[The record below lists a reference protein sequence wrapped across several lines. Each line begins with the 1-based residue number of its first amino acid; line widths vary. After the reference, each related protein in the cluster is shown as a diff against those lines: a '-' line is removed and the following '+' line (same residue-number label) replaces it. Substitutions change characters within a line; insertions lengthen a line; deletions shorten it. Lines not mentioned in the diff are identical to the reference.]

1 MNDSLTV
8 HYTAEPAAD
17 ISEPDPHQDHFSKT
31 FIGFWAYLMTDC
43 IVFATLFIT
52 HAVLQYNTFGGPTA
66 KDLFDLKLTFAETM
80 ALLTSSAT
88 CGLGVLAA
96 VKNQRN
102 HAIIWLIFTFILGA
116 AFLSIELS
124 EFHDFIEH
132 GHSWTKSAFLS
143 SFFALV
149 GTHGMHITVGLLW
162 ITVMIF
168 QLAVLGITIDTFR
181 RLVIFSLFWH
191 FLDLIWIF
199 IFTLVYLMG
208 VI

>member
-1 MNDSLTV
+1 MNDSLSIY
-8 HYTAEPAAD
+8 HTAKPQAD
-17 ISEPDPHQDHFSKT
+17 TSVPDPHQDHFSKT
-31 FIGFWAYLMTDC
+31 FIGFWVYLMTDC

-52 HAVLQYNTFGGPTA
+52 HAVLQYNTFGGPSG

-80 ALLTSSAT
+80 ALLFSSVT

-96 VKNQRN
+96 VNNQRKR
-102 HAIIWLIFTFILGA
+102 AIGWLACTLILGA
-116 AFLSIELS
+116 SFLSMELW
-124 EFHDFIEH
+124 EFHGFIQL
-132 GHSWTKSAFLS
+132 GHSWTQSAFLS

-149 GTHGMHITVGLLW
+149 GTHGLHISFGLIW
-162 ITVMIF
+162 ASVIIF
-168 QLAVLGITIDTFR
+168 QLASFGITIDTFR